1 MLFFTHLGLASD
13 NLSIAR
19 WIVDLDRDGKRIW
32 SKEKTNVKDF
42 RACMD
47 LFDIILDGY
56 IMTFIAEYCEFDNVP
71 VFLSG
76 LDQIGSEK
84 LADAIGNLISLL
96 NDFVLISR
104 MRKRDSEFRD
114 EQYENII
121 LFMQQGLVLRNFA
134 LTMRIGDSGMVIEC
148 LSYFTVWFQAI
159 NKANYVSETI
169 HLTACIKKLWSP
181 EMKQF
186 WMENCLINPSG
197 KKEGW
202 MACDFLGEYIVGQV
216 KAMMHQN
223 VNTAND
229 KFLRE
234 TISLLILNFLNMRRH
249 MMRECDVSYSSYHST
264 KIETRFDVEHVAQKV
279 LEGRF
284 SKELPGR
291 TARNAVDLHVV
302 DIKTLST
309 HAGIQKYIVQTE
321 KDRGYVRRNWE
332 EEPIEE
338 NGIEVEEDD
347 DEQYF
352 FGNDLDDWLG
362 D

>member
-13 NLSIAR
+13 DLSIAR
-19 WIVDLDRDGKRIW
+19 WIVDLDRDVKRIW

-56 IMTFIAEYCEFDNVP
+56 IIAFIAEYCGIDNVP
-71 VFLSG
+71 VLLSS
-76 LDQIGSEK
+76 LDQLGSEK
-84 LADAIGNLISLL
+84 LADAIENLTSLL
-96 NDFVLISR
+96 NDFSLVSQ
-104 MRKRDSEFRD
+104 MRKRDSESRD
-114 EQYENII
+114 EQYENVI
-121 LFMQQGLVLRNFA
+121 LFMQQGLVLRSFA
-134 LTMRIGDSGMVIEC
+134 LAMRTGDSGMVIEC
-148 LSYFTVWFQAI
+148 LSYFTVWFQAT
-159 NKANYVSETI
+159 NKVNYASETI

-181 EMKQF
+181 EMKRF

-202 MACDFLGEYIVGQV
+202 MACDYLGEYIVGQV

-223 VNTAND
+223 VNPAND

-234 TISLLILNFLNMRRH
+234 TISPLILNFLNMRRH
-249 MMRECDVSYSSYHST
+249 MMRECDVPYSSYHST
-264 KIETRFDVEHVAQKV
+264 KVETRFDVEQVAQKV
-279 LEGRF
+279 LEGQF
-284 SKELPGR
+284 TKELAGR
-291 TARNAVDLHVV
+291 TARNAVDLHVAG
-302 DIKTLST
+302 IKALST
-309 HAGIQKYIVQTE
+309 HVGIQKYIVRME

-338 NGIEVEEDD
+338 NDIEVEEDD
-347 DEQYF
+347 GQYF

-362 D
+362 E